1 MKKPRKQYKPKPC
14 GSTRN
19 IRLFAM
25 KEDFEE
31 IESVFRQLKTGDV
44 LEAKD
49 PRNGE
54 WVLVYKKSDGTICYL
69 LKVATEWVNFFA
81 ELATHYLPDYN
92 DKPMRKLLTKLR
104 IGQSLDMQ
112 TILDAEHVLD
122 IQRKLYLMADSKVYN
137 AIGSKVVDDFYEYNE
152 RGSELIAA

>member
-1 MKKPRKQYKPKPC
+1 MSKKRTKRYQPKPC

-31 IESVFRQLKTGDV
+31 IEAVFRQLKTGDV
-44 LEAKD
+44 LEAKE
-49 PRNGE
+49 PVSGE

-112 TILDAEHVLD
+112 TVLDAEKVLD
-122 IQRKLYLMADSKVYN
+122 VQRKLYLMADTKVYN
-137 AIGSKVVDDFYEYNE
+137 AIGSKVVDDFYEVND
-152 RGSELIAA
+152 RGMAVAA

>member
-1 MKKPRKQYKPKPC
+1 MSRKPRKKYKPKPC

-19 IRLFAM
+19 IRLIAM

-31 IESVFRQLKTGDV
+31 IEAVFRQLKTCEA

-49 PRNGE
+49 LKSGE
-54 WVLVYKKSDGTICYL
+54 WVLVYKKADGTICYL

-92 DKPMRKLLTKLR
+92 DQPMRKLLTKLR
-104 IGQSLDMQ
+104 IGQTMDMQ
-112 TILDAEHVLD
+112 TVLDAEKVLD
-122 IQRKLYLMADSKVYN
+122 VQRKLYLMADAKVYN
-137 AIGSKVVDDFYEYNE
+137 AIGSKVVDDFYEQSE
-152 RGSELIAA
+152 RGQELAA

>member
-1 MKKPRKQYKPKPC
+1 MKKRNKKYQPKPC

-31 IESVFRQLKTGDV
+31 IEAVFRQLKTGDV
-44 LEAKD
+44 LEAKEQIS
-49 PRNGE
+49 GE
-54 WVLVYKKSDGTICYL
+54 WVLVYKKADGTICYL

-81 ELATHYLPDYN
+81 ELATHYLPEYD

-104 IGQSLDMQ
+104 IGQALDMQ
-112 TILDAEHVLD
+112 TVLDAEKVLD
-122 IQRKLYLMADSKVYN
+122 VQRKLYLMADTKVYN
-137 AIGSKVVDDFYEYNE
+137 SIGSKVVDDFYEVND
-152 RGSELIAA
+152 RGMELAA

>member
-1 MKKPRKQYKPKPC
+1 MRKRNKHYKPKKS

-31 IESVFRQLKTGDV
+31 IETVFNYLKRGEV

-49 PRNGE
+49 PKKGE
-54 WVLVYKKSDGTICYL
+54 WVLIYKKADGTICYL

-81 ELATHYLPDYN
+81 ELAAHYMPDYN
-92 DKPMRKLLTKLR
+92 DKPMRKLLSKLT
-104 IGQSLDMQ
+104 IGQTLDMQ
-112 TILDAEHVLD
+112 TVLDAEKVLD
-122 IQRKLYLMADSKVYN
+122 IQRKLYLIADAKVYN
-137 AIGSKVVDDFYEYNE
+137 AIGSKVVDDFYEYDE
-152 RGSELIAA
+152 RGTEVTA